1 MTAKLVRVADRAII
15 ASTSAER
22 AERAKADTM
31 DAIMLAFDEAAGGVM
46 RRIVEWTLRAPGTS
60 ARPER

>member
-1 MTAKLVRVADRAII
+1 
-15 ASTSAER
+15 
-22 AERAKADTM
+22 M